1 MRIAFNKPAETM
13 PLYCDSIGYD
23 WNQPPIHRLNGYYA
37 YHWLQTETGTVVIN
51 IDHQSIPLKATQG
64 ILLRPRI
71 AHEYHPTGN
80 QPWKVSFLTFNGTL
94 VDSLADFLKLTDFLV
109 IDKVSPEL
117 TAFIPEV
124 LNEFNNDHPIAL
136 LDQSVQIYKF
146 FMLLKQNHLLNNHR
160 YQDATITTPILQYI
174 ANHYAEPITNDKL
187 AKATSY
193 SVTYQNRVFKRLYDM
208 TPLEYLTDYRMR
220 KAKELL
226 LTNPTLEIGEI
237 APKVGFHNPS
247 HFIDQFKK
255 YYKATPSHFR
265 KFI

>member
-1 MRIAFNKPAETM
+1 M
-13 PLYCDSIGYD
+13 PQL
-23 WNQPPIHRLNGYYA
+23 
-37 YHWLQTETGTVVIN
+37 
-51 IDHQSIPLKATQG
+51 
-64 ILLRPRI
+64 PR
-71 AHEYHPTGN
+71 
-80 QPWKVSFLTFNGTL
+80 
-94 VDSLADFLKLTDFLV
+94 
-109 IDKVSPEL
+109 
-117 TAFIPEV
+117 
-124 LNEFNNDHPIAL
+124 
-136 LDQSVQIYKF
+136 
-146 FMLLKQNHLLNNHR
+146 
-160 YQDATITTPILQYI
+160 
-174 ANHYAEPITNDKL
+174 HYAEPITNDKL
-187 AKATSY
+187 SKATSY